1 MPGHRET
8 QATRRE
14 QILEAAYEVALR
26 RGIDGLTVRA
36 VAARARLSHSLVL
49 FHFKRKDQLGLAL
62 LDRVLAGTLSLG
74 LPDEIRTI
82 RTARERLQALV
93 RQEVQRLSVE
103 PRRLRLLLEFWTR
116 GGHNAVIRQKIGA
129 GLDGYRTAFQDLVS
143 DTSDGKASSRG
154 SSAGLAAVAVSLI
167 IGYPVQA
174 MIDPERVPAGEYLAA
189 VQGALQH
196 LGLAA
201 CAVPHGLDDRYPM
214 VPVRETAA
222 GQIRWACTNP
232 WHPHDPGPCPSCG
245 HSGRPSSIGSGPAA
259 EARCRKCR
267 QPWLPAQR
275 SDRTSPAASPTNST
289 DSAPPS

>member
-1 MPGHRET
+1 MPGQRET

-62 LDRVLAGTLSLG
+62 LDRVLAGTLSLT

-82 RTARERLQALV
+82 RNPRERLQALF
-93 RQEVQRLSVE
+93 RQELHRLSEE

-116 GGHNAVIRQKIGA
+116 GGHNAVIRQKIAA
-129 GLDGYRTAFQDLVS
+129 GLDRYRTAFQDLATEISGPDSRRS
-143 DTSDGKASSRG
+143 DKGTSG
-154 SSAGLAAVAVSLI
+154 GLAAVMVSLI

-174 MIDPERVPAGEYLAA
+174 MIDPDRVTDGEYLAA
-189 VQGALQH
+189 VRGAVGQ

-201 CAVPHGLDDRYPM
+201 
-214 VPVRETAA
+214 
-222 GQIRWACTNP
+222 
-232 WHPHDPGPCPSCG
+232 
-245 HSGRPSSIGSGPAA
+245 
-259 EARCRKCR
+259 
-267 QPWLPAQR
+267 
-275 SDRTSPAASPTNST
+275 
-289 DSAPPS
+289 